1 MTCRTAGPAKAAG
14 TPAASTEGAM
24 PDTSPAPPPNVARI
38 YDFLLVRHEAPFNR
52 MGVKGLCCQ
61 AVAAAWAKLRAA

>member
-1 MTCRTAGPAKAAG
+1 VTADGSRPGFA
-14 TPAASTEGAM
+14 
-24 PDTSPAPPPNVARI
+24 APPGFDATVPNVARI
-38 YDFLLVRHEAPFNR
+38 YDCLLVRHEAPFNR